1 VSDDSQTAKTSQ
13 IKEDFALLCYLNVNF
28 QHITTAYIFK
38 SVSTYSMKKVAIIG
52 AGIAGIASAIRLAHK
67 GYAVSVFEA
76 NAYAGGKLS
85 SFEQN
90 GYRFDA
96 GPSLFTLPH
105 LVTELFELVGKNP
118 ADFFEYEQLNE
129 VCRYFWEDQTRLTA
143 WAEPEKFAQEVETVT
158 GEKSEKIL
166 QFLKDAAFK
175 YEVLDGLFLQ
185 DSLHKLSTWT
195 SRKALKGYLNLP
207 KLGIFGTMNS
217 ANEKLFKHPK
227 IVQLFNRY
235 ATYNG
240 SDPFQTPATLNI
252 IPHLEYNLG
261 AFFPKKGMVSITNSL
276 VELAKSLGVEFY
288 FETKVEEIIIEDR
301 KVKGIITVARSSTSR
316 SVEQS
321 DSASRSTTS
330 SYSKAF
336 DYVVS
341 NMDVTHT
348 YRKLLP
354 DAQHPDFLLNQPKS
368 SSGVIFYWGIKK
380 QFPELDLH
388 NILFSEDYRKE
399 FKTMF
404 EDKTIYNDPT
414 VYINIT
420 SKHKAND
427 APEGC
432 ENWFVLINAPAN
444 EGQDWDKIIAETKQ
458 NVIQKIKR
466 TLGVDISQLIEC
478 ESILDPR
485 TIESKTSSAQGA
497 LYGNSSNNRYAAF
510 LRHANF
516 SSKIKNLYF
525 VGGSVHPGG
534 GIPLALSSAKIMNGF
549 L

>member
-1 VSDDSQTAKTSQ
+1 
-13 IKEDFALLCYLNVNF
+13 
-28 QHITTAYIFK
+28 
-38 SVSTYSMKKVAIIG
+38 MKKVAVIG

-67 GYAVSVFEA
+67 GLDVSVFEA

-85 SFEQN
+85 SFELK

-96 GPSLFTLPH
+96 GPSLFTLPN
-105 LVTELFELVGKNP
+105 LVTELFELTGKNP
-118 ADFFEYEQLNE
+118 SDSFEYKHLTE
-129 VCRYFWEDQTRLTA
+129 VCRYFWEDKTRLTA
-143 WAEPEKFAQEVETVT
+143 YSEPQKFAEEVEKITD
-158 GEKSEKIL
+158 EPAEKIIK
-166 QFLKDAAFK
+166 FLKDSAFK

-195 SRKALKGYLNLP
+195 SAKALKGYLNLP
-207 KLGIFGTMNS
+207 KLGIFGTMNE
-217 ANEKLFKHPK
+217 ANKKLFKNPK

-240 SDPFQTPATLNI
+240 SDPYKTPATLNI

-261 AFFPKKGMVSITNSL
+261 AYFPKKGMVSITDSL
-276 VELAKSLGVEFY
+276 VKLAESLSVKFY
-288 FETKVEEIIIEDR
+288 FETKVEEIVVEDGKIIG
-301 KVKGIITVARSSTSR
+301 VTSVARSEASPDSTSR
-316 SVEQS
+316 SDLQLDS
-321 DSASRSTTS
+321 DSRSATS
-330 SYSKAF
+330 SYSEAF

-341 NMDVTHT
+341 NMDVSHT

-354 DAQHPDFLLNQPKS
+354 NEKHPNFLLNQPKS

-388 NILFSEDYRKE
+388 NILFSDNYQEE

-404 EDKTIYNDPT
+404 EKKTIFHDPT

-420 SKHKAND
+420 SKHKPDD
-427 APEGC
+427 APESC

-444 EGQDWDKIIAETKQ
+444 EGQNWDEIIAQTKE
-458 NVIQKIKR
+458 NVLKKISR
-466 TLGVDISQLIEC
+466 ILGENIAELIEC
-478 ESILDPR
+478 EEILDPR

-497 LYGNSSNNRYAAF
+497 LYGNSSNNRFAAF

-534 GIPLALSSAKIMNGF
+534 GIPLALSSAKIMSNNF
-549 L
+549 KL

>member
-1 VSDDSQTAKTSQ
+1 
-13 IKEDFALLCYLNVNF
+13 
-28 QHITTAYIFK
+28 
-38 SVSTYSMKKVAIIG
+38 MRKVAIIG
-52 AGIAGIASAIRLAHK
+52 SGIAGIASAIRLAHK
-67 GYAVSVFEA
+67 GFEVSVFEA
-76 NAYAGGKLS
+76 NSYAGGKLS
-85 SFEQN
+85 SFELK

-96 GPSLFTLPH
+96 GPSLFTLPN
-105 LVTELFELVGKNP
+105 LVTELFELVGQNP
-118 ADFFEYEQLNE
+118 TNFFEYEQLTE
-129 VCRYFWEDQTRLTA
+129 ICRYFWEDKTRLTA
-143 WAEPEKFAQEVETVT
+143 WAEPVKFAREVQEIT
-158 GEKSEKIL
+158 GEPAEKII
-166 QFLKDAAFK
+166 QFLKDSAFK

-195 SRKALKGYLNLP
+195 SKKALQGYLNLP
-207 KLGIFGTMNS
+207 KLGIFGTMNQ
-217 ANEKLFKHPK
+217 ANQKLFKNPK

-240 SDPFQTPATLNI
+240 SNPYQTPATLNI

-276 VELAKSLGVEFY
+276 VKLAESLGVKFY
-288 FETKVEEIIIEDR
+288 FETKVEEIIIENG
-301 KVKGIITVARSSTSR
+301 KVKGVKLRRKGNRNNIENKENI
-316 SVEQS
+316 S
-321 DSASRSTTS
+321 DLIP
-330 SYSKAF
+330 F
-336 DYVVS
+336 DAVVS

-354 DAQHPDFLLNQPKS
+354 NEKHPDFLLNQPKS

-380 QFPELDLH
+380 QFPALDLH
-388 NILFSEDYRKE
+388 NILFSDNYSEE

-404 EDKTIYNDPT
+404 EQKTIYHDPT

-420 SKHKAND
+420 SKHKPDD

-444 EGQDWDKIIAETKQ
+444 EGQNWDEIIAQTKENVLKKISRILGQ
-458 NVIQKIKR
+458 NIE
-466 TLGVDISQLIEC
+466 DLIEC
-478 ESILDPR
+478 EQILDPR
-485 TIESKTSSAQGA
+485 SIESKTSSAQGA
-497 LYGNSSNNRYAAF
+497 LYGNSSNNRFSAF

-534 GIPLALSSAKIMNGF
+534 GIPLALSSAKIMSNNLKNF
-549 L
+549 E

>member
-1 VSDDSQTAKTSQ
+1 
-13 IKEDFALLCYLNVNF
+13 
-28 QHITTAYIFK
+28 
-38 SVSTYSMKKVAIIG
+38 MKKVAVIG

-67 GYAVSVFEA
+67 GLEVSVFEA

-85 SFEQN
+85 SFEIN

-96 GPSLFTLPH
+96 GPSLFTLPN

-118 ADFFEYEQLNE
+118 ADFFEYKQLTE
-129 VCRYFWEDQTRLTA
+129 VCRYFWEDNTRLTA
-143 WAEPEKFAQEVETVT
+143 YSEPKRFAEEVEKIT
-158 GEKSEKIL
+158 GEPAEKIT
-166 QFLKDAAFK
+166 QFLKDSAFK

-195 SRKALKGYLNLP
+195 SKKALKGYLNLP
-207 KLGIFGTMNS
+207 KLGIFGTMND
-217 ANEKLFKHPK
+217 ANKKLFKNPK

-240 SDPFQTPATLNI
+240 SDPYQTPATLNI

-261 AFFPKKGMVSITNSL
+261 AFFPKKGMVSIADCL
-276 VELAKSLGVEFY
+276 VKLAKSLGVKFY
-288 FETKVEEIIIEDR
+288 FETKVEEIIVEDG
-301 KVKGIITVARSSTSR
+301 KIQKIKIIDHGFANLPTNNAGWVQNPA
-316 SVEQS
+316 SVE
-321 DSASRSTTS
+321 
-330 SYSKAF
+330 KC

-354 DAQHPDFLLNQPKS
+354 NEKHPDFLLNQPKS

-380 QFPELDLH
+380 QFPALDLH
-388 NILFSEDYRKE
+388 NILFSDNYQEE

-404 EDKTIYNDPT
+404 EQKSIFHDPT
-414 VYINIT
+414 VYINVT
-420 SKHKAND
+420 SKHKPDD

-444 EGQDWDKIIAETKQ
+444 EGQNWDEIIAQTKENVLKKISRILGQ
-458 NVIQKIKR
+458 NVAE
-466 TLGVDISQLIEC
+466 LIEC
-478 ESILDPR
+478 EEILDPR

-497 LYGNSSNNRYAAF
+497 LYGNSSNNRFAAF

-534 GIPLALSSAKIMNGF
+534 GIPLALSSAKIMSNNF
-549 L
+549 KL

>member
-1 VSDDSQTAKTSQ
+1 
-13 IKEDFALLCYLNVNF
+13 
-28 QHITTAYIFK
+28 
-38 SVSTYSMKKVAIIG
+38 MKKVAIIG

-67 GYAVSVFEA
+67 GFEVSVFEA
-76 NAYAGGKLS
+76 NDYAGGKLS
-85 SFEQN
+85 SFELK

-96 GPSLFTLPH
+96 GPSLFTLPN
-105 LVTELFELVGKNP
+105 LVTELFELVGQNP
-118 ADFFEYEQLNE
+118 TNFFEYEQLTE
-129 VCRYFWEDQTRLTA
+129 ICRYFWEDKTRLTA
-143 WAEPEKFAQEVETVT
+143 WAEPVKFAQEVEEIT
-158 GEKSEKIL
+158 GEPAEKII
-166 QFLKDAAFK
+166 QFLKDSAFK

-195 SRKALKGYLNLP
+195 SKKALKGYLNLP
-207 KLGIFGTMNS
+207 KLGIFGTMNQ
-217 ANEKLFKHPK
+217 ANQKLFKNPK

-240 SDPFQTPATLNI
+240 SNPYQTPATLNI

-276 VELAKSLGVEFY
+276 VKLAESLGVKFY
-288 FETKVEEIIIEDR
+288 FETKVEEIITENG
-301 KVKGIITVARSSTSR
+301 KVKGVKLTRNGDRNNRENKGNI
-316 SVEQS
+316 S
-321 DSASRSTTS
+321 DLIP
-330 SYSKAF
+330 F
-336 DYVVS
+336 DGVVS

-354 DAQHPDFLLNQPKS
+354 NEKHPNFLLNQPKS

-380 QFPELDLH
+380 KFPALDLH
-388 NILFSEDYRKE
+388 NILFNDNYSEE

-404 EDKTIYNDPT
+404 EQKTIYHDPT

-420 SKHKAND
+420 SKHKTDD

-444 EGQDWDKIIAETKQ
+444 EGQNWDKIIAQTKENVLKKISRMLGQ
-458 NVIQKIKR
+458 NIEE
-466 TLGVDISQLIEC
+466 LIEC
-478 ESILDPR
+478 EQILDPR

-497 LYGNSSNNRYAAF
+497 LYGNSSNNRFSAF

-534 GIPLALSSAKIMNGF
+534 GIPLALSSAKIMSNNLKNF
-549 L
+549 E

>member
-1 VSDDSQTAKTSQ
+1 
-13 IKEDFALLCYLNVNF
+13 
-28 QHITTAYIFK
+28 
-38 SVSTYSMKKVAIIG
+38 MKKVAIIG

-67 GYAVSVFEA
+67 GLEVYVYEA

-85 SFEQN
+85 SFDLN

-96 GPSLFTLPH
+96 GPSLFTLPN
-105 LVTELFELVGKNP
+105 LVTELFELVGENP
-118 ADFFEYEQLNE
+118 TDYFEYEQLNE
-129 VCRYFWEDQTRLTA
+129 ICRYFWEDQTRLTA
-143 WAEPEKFAQEVETVT
+143 WAEPQKFAEEVEKIT
-158 GEKSEKIL
+158 GEPAEKIT
-166 QFLKDAAFK
+166 QFLKESAFK

-207 KLGIFGTMNS
+207 KLGIFGTMND
-217 ANEKLFKHPK
+217 ANEKLFKNPK

-240 SDPFQTPATLNI
+240 SDPYQTPATLNI
-252 IPHLEYNLG
+252 IPHLEYNIG
-261 AFFPKKGMVSITNSL
+261 AFFPKKGMVSITDSL
-276 VELAKSLGVEFY
+276 VKLAESLGVKFY
-288 FETKVEEIIIEDR
+288 FKTKVEEVVIENR
-301 KVKGIITVARSSTSR
+301 EVKGLRIKEDKENREEVIGFTLQNQQPRTY
-316 SVEQS
+316 
-321 DSASRSTTS
+321 DLIP
-330 SYSKAF
+330 Y

-354 DAQHPDFLLNQPKS
+354 NEKHPNFLLNQPKS

-380 QFPELDLH
+380 QFPELNLH
-388 NILFSEDYRKE
+388 NILFSDNYKE
-399 FKTMF
+399 EFRTMF
-404 EDKTIYNDPT
+404 DKKSIYHDPT

-420 SKHKAND
+420 SKYKVDD
-427 APEGC
+427 APKGC

-444 EGQDWDKIIAETKQ
+444 EGQNWDEIIRQTKENVLKKISRVLGQNIAA
-458 NVIQKIKR
+458 
-466 TLGVDISQLIEC
+466 LIEC
-478 ESILDPR
+478 EEILDPR

-497 LYGNSSNNRYAAF
+497 LYGNSSNNRFAAF

-516 SSKIKNLYF
+516 SSKIKNMYF

-534 GIPLALSSAKIMNGF
+534 GIPLALSSAKIMSDNF
-549 L
+549 K

>member
-1 VSDDSQTAKTSQ
+1 
-13 IKEDFALLCYLNVNF
+13 
-28 QHITTAYIFK
+28 
-38 SVSTYSMKKVAIIG
+38 MKKVAVIG
-52 AGIAGIASAIRLAHK
+52 AGIAGIASAIRVAHK
-67 GYAVSVFEA
+67 GYDVSVFEA
-76 NAYAGGKLS
+76 NSYAGGKLS
-85 SFEQN
+85 SFDLK

-96 GPSLFTLPH
+96 GPSLFTLPS

-118 ADFFEYEQLNE
+118 ADFFEYEQLME
-129 VCRYFWEDQTRLTA
+129 VCRYFWEDKTRLTA
-143 WAEPEKFAQEVETVT
+143 WAEPQKFAEEVEKIT
-158 GEKSEKIL
+158 GEPAEKVI
-166 QFLKDAAFK
+166 QFLKDSAFK

-195 SRKALKGYLNLP
+195 SKKALKGYLNLP
-207 KLGIFGTMNS
+207 KMGIFGTMNE
-217 ANEKLFKHPK
+217 ANEKLFKNPK
-227 IVQLFNRY
+227 IIQLFNRY

-240 SDPFQTPATLNI
+240 SDPYQTPATLNI

-276 VELAKSLGVEFY
+276 VKLAESLGVKFY
-288 FETKVEEIIIEDR
+288 FETKVEEIIVMDDM
-301 KVKGIITVARSSTSR
+301 VKGVNVRRKGDWSNGENEADILNLMPCEV
-316 SVEQS
+316 
-321 DSASRSTTS
+321 
-330 SYSKAF
+330 
-336 DYVVS
+336 VVS

-354 DAQHPDFLLNQPKS
+354 DQKHPNFLLNQPKS

-388 NILFSEDYRKE
+388 NILFSDNYSEE

-404 EDKTIYNDPT
+404 EQKNIYKDPT

-420 SKHKAND
+420 SKHKPDD

-444 EGQDWDKIIAETKQ
+444 EGQNWDEIIAQTKENVLKKVSRILGQ
-458 NVIQKIKR
+458 NIAE
-466 TLGVDISQLIEC
+466 LIEC
-478 ESILDPR
+478 EEILDPR

-497 LYGNSSNNRYAAF
+497 LYGNSSNNRFAAF

-516 SSKIKNLYF
+516 STKIKNLYF

-534 GIPLALSSAKIMNGF
+534 GIPLALSSAKIMSNNF
-549 L
+549 SI

>member
-1 VSDDSQTAKTSQ
+1 
-13 IKEDFALLCYLNVNF
+13 
-28 QHITTAYIFK
+28 
-38 SVSTYSMKKVAIIG
+38 MKKVAIIG
-52 AGIAGIASAIRLAHK
+52 AGVAGIASAIRLAHK
-67 GYAVSVFEA
+67 GLEVSVFEA

-85 SFEQN
+85 SFEIN
-90 GYRFDA
+90 HYRFDA
-96 GPSLFTLPH
+96 GPSLFTLPN
-105 LVTELFELVGKNP
+105 LVTELFEMVGKNP
-118 ADFFEYEQLNE
+118 ADFFEYEQLTE
-129 VCRYFWEDQTRLTA
+129 VCRYFWEDRARLTA
-143 WAEPEKFAQEVETVT
+143 HAEPQKFAEEVEKIT
-158 GEKSEKIL
+158 GEPAEKIT
-166 QFLKDAAFK
+166 QFLKDSAFK

-185 DSLHKLSTWT
+185 GSLHKLSTWT
-195 SRKALKGYLNLP
+195 SKKALKGYLNLP
-207 KLGIFGTMNS
+207 KLGIFGTMNE
-217 ANEKLFKHPK
+217 ANQKLFKNPK

-240 SDPFQTPATLNI
+240 SDPYQTPATLNI

-276 VELAKSLGVEFY
+276 VQLAESLGVKFY
-288 FETKVEEIIIEDR
+288 FDTKVEEIIVEEG
-301 KVKGIITVARSSTSR
+301 KVKEIIIKSADTVARSSTSR
-316 SVEQS
+316 SDIQS
-321 DSASRSTTS
+321 DSDTIL
-330 SYSKAF
+330 SYSKSF

-354 DAQHPDFLLNQPKS
+354 NEKHPDFLLNQPKS

-388 NILFSEDYRKE
+388 NILFSDNYLEE

-404 EDKTIYNDPT
+404 EKKTIFYDPT

-420 SKHKAND
+420 SKHKPDD

-444 EGQDWDKIIAETKQ
+444 EGQNWDEIIAQTKENVLKKISRILGQ
-458 NVIQKIKR
+458 NIEE
-466 TLGVDISQLIEC
+466 LIEC
-478 ESILDPR
+478 EEILDPR

-497 LYGNSSNNRYAAF
+497 LYGNSSNNRFAAF

-516 SSKIKNLYF
+516 SSRIKNLYF

-534 GIPLALSSAKIMNGF
+534 GIPLALSSAKIMSDNF
-549 L
+549 KL

>member
-1 VSDDSQTAKTSQ
+1 
-13 IKEDFALLCYLNVNF
+13 
-28 QHITTAYIFK
+28 
-38 SVSTYSMKKVAIIG
+38 MKKVAIIG

-67 GYAVSVFEA
+67 GLEVSVFEA

-85 SFEQN
+85 SFEIN

-96 GPSLFTLPH
+96 GPSLFTLPN

-118 ADFFEYEQLNE
+118 TDFFEYEQLTE
-129 VCRYFWEDQTRLTA
+129 VCRYFWEDNIRLTA
-143 WAEPEKFAQEVETVT
+143 YAEPQKFAEEVEKIT
-158 GEKSEKIL
+158 GEPAEKIT
-166 QFLKDAAFK
+166 QFLKDSAFK

-195 SRKALKGYLNLP
+195 SKKALKGYLNIP
-207 KLGIFGTMNS
+207 KLGIFGTMNE
-217 ANEKLFKHPK
+217 ANQKLFKNPK

-240 SDPFQTPATLNI
+240 SDPYQTPATLNI

-261 AFFPKKGMVSITNSL
+261 AFFPKKGMVSITDSL
-276 VELAKSLGVEFY
+276 VKLAESLGVKFY
-288 FETKVEEIIIEDR
+288 FETKVEEIIVEDG
-301 KVKGIITVARSSTSR
+301 KVKGLKIRENTSTEKPYDLR
-316 SVEQS
+316 LMTY
-321 DSASRSTTS
+321 DSI
-330 SYSKAF
+330 
-336 DYVVS
+336 VS

-354 DAQHPDFLLNQPKS
+354 NENHPNFLLNQPKS

-388 NILFSEDYRKE
+388 NILFSDNYQEE

-404 EDKTIYNDPT
+404 EQKTIFHDPT

-420 SKHKAND
+420 SKHKPDD

-444 EGQDWDKIIAETKQ
+444 EGQNWDEIIAQTKENILKKISRILGQ
-458 NVIQKIKR
+458 NVAE
-466 TLGVDISQLIEC
+466 LIEC
-478 ESILDPR
+478 EEILDPR

-497 LYGNSSNNRYAAF
+497 LYGNSSNNRFAAF

-534 GIPLALSSAKIMNGF
+534 GIPLALSSAKIMSDNF
-549 L
+549 KVVL

>member
-1 VSDDSQTAKTSQ
+1 
-13 IKEDFALLCYLNVNF
+13 
-28 QHITTAYIFK
+28 
-38 SVSTYSMKKVAIIG
+38 MKKVAIIG

-67 GYAVSVFEA
+67 GLDVSVFEA

-85 SFEQN
+85 SFEIK

-96 GPSLFTLPH
+96 GPSLFTLPN

-118 ADFFEYEQLNE
+118 TGFFEYEQLTE
-129 VCRYFWEDQTRLTA
+129 VCRYFWEDNTRLTA
-143 WAEPEKFAQEVETVT
+143 YAEPQKFTKEVEKIT
-158 GEKSEKIL
+158 GEPAEKIT
-166 QFLKDAAFK
+166 QFLKDSAFK

-195 SRKALKGYLNLP
+195 SKKALKGYLNLP
-207 KLGIFGTMNS
+207 KLGIFGTMND
-217 ANEKLFKHPK
+217 ANKKLFKNPK

-240 SDPFQTPATLNI
+240 SDPYQTPATLNI

-276 VELAKSLGVEFY
+276 VQLAESLGVKFY
-288 FETKVEEIIIEDR
+288 FETKVEEIVVEDGR
-301 KVKGIITVARSSTSR
+301 VKGVKLRRNADRRKGENSTNLIPYTYDFIPSE
-316 SVEQS
+316 VI
-321 DSASRSTTS
+321 
-330 SYSKAF
+330 
-336 DYVVS
+336 VS

-348 YRKLLP
+348 YRKLLSNEK
-354 DAQHPDFLLNQPKS
+354 HPDFLLNQPKS

-388 NILFSEDYRKE
+388 NILFSDNYQEE
-399 FKTMF
+399 FKAMF
-404 EDKTIYNDPT
+404 EQKSIYHDPT

-420 SKHKAND
+420 SKHKPDD

-444 EGQDWDKIIAETKQ
+444 EGQNWDEIIAQTKENVLKKISSILGQ
-458 NVIQKIKR
+458 NIAE
-466 TLGVDISQLIEC
+466 LIEC
-478 ESILDPR
+478 EEILDPR

-497 LYGNSSNNRYAAF
+497 LYGNSSNNRFAAF

-534 GIPLALSSAKIMNGF
+534 GIPLALSSAKIMSDNF
-549 L
+549 KL

>member
-1 VSDDSQTAKTSQ
+1 
-13 IKEDFALLCYLNVNF
+13 
-28 QHITTAYIFK
+28 
-38 SVSTYSMKKVAIIG
+38 MKKVAIIG

-67 GYAVSVFEA
+67 GLDVSVFEA

-85 SFEQN
+85 SFEN
-90 GYRFDA
+90 KGYRFDA
-96 GPSLFTLPH
+96 GPSLFTLPN
-105 LVTELFELVGKNP
+105 LVTELFELSGKNP
-118 ADFFEYEQLNE
+118 DDFFEYEQLTE
-129 VCRYFWEDQTRLTA
+129 VCRYFWEDKTRLTA
-143 WAEPEKFAQEVETVT
+143 YSEPQKFAEEVEKIT
-158 GEKSEKIL
+158 GEPGEKIT
-166 QFLKDAAFK
+166 QFLKDSAFK

-185 DSLHKLSTWT
+185 DSLHKLSTWI
-195 SRKALKGYLNLP
+195 SKKALKGYLNLP
-207 KLGIFGTMNS
+207 KLGIFGTMNE
-217 ANEKLFKHPK
+217 ANKKLFKNPK

-240 SDPFQTPATLNI
+240 SDPYQTPATLNI

-276 VELAKSLGVEFY
+276 VQLAESMGVKFY
-288 FETKVEEIIIEDR
+288 FETNVEEIMMEGGNVKGL
-301 KVKGIITVARSSTSR
+301 KVKRLKGEKVEDEWTKLGERNTHTS
-316 SVEQS
+316 
-321 DSASRSTTS
+321 
-330 SYSKAF
+330 YF
-336 DYVVS
+336 IPHNYVVS

-354 DAQHPDFLLNQPKS
+354 KEKHPNFLLNQPKS

-388 NILFSEDYRKE
+388 NILFSDNYQEE

-404 EDKTIYNDPT
+404 EKKNIFHDPT

-420 SKHKAND
+420 SKHKSDD

-444 EGQDWDKIIAETKQ
+444 EGQNWDEIITQTKENVLKKISRILGQNIAE
-458 NVIQKIKR
+458 
-466 TLGVDISQLIEC
+466 LIEC
-478 ESILDPR
+478 EEILDPR

-497 LYGNSSNNRYAAF
+497 LYGNSSNNRFAAF

-534 GIPLALSSAKIMNGF
+534 GIPLALSSAKIMSENF
-549 L
+549 KLE

>member
-1 VSDDSQTAKTSQ
+1 
-13 IKEDFALLCYLNVNF
+13 
-28 QHITTAYIFK
+28 
-38 SVSTYSMKKVAIIG
+38 MKKIAIIG

-67 GYAVSVFEA
+67 GFEVSVFEA

-85 SFEQN
+85 SFELK

-96 GPSLFTLPH
+96 GPSLFTLPN
-105 LVTELFELVGKNP
+105 LVTELFELVGQNP
-118 ADFFEYEQLNE
+118 ADFFEYKQLTE
-129 VCRYFWEDQTRLTA
+129 ICRYFWEDKTRLTA
-143 WAEPEKFAQEVETVT
+143 WAEPVKFAQEVEEIT
-158 GEKSEKIL
+158 GEPAEKII
-166 QFLKDAAFK
+166 QFLKDSAFK

-195 SRKALKGYLNLP
+195 SKKALKGYLNLP
-207 KLGIFGTMNS
+207 KLGIFGTMNQ
-217 ANEKLFKHPK
+217 ANQKLFKNPK

-240 SDPFQTPATLNI
+240 SNPYQTPATLNI

-276 VELAKSLGVEFY
+276 VKLAESLGVKFY
-288 FETKVEEIIIEDR
+288 FETKVEEIMVENG
-301 KVKGIITVARSSTSR
+301 KVKGVKLSRNGENKENTS
-316 SVEQS
+316 
-321 DSASRSTTS
+321 DLI
-330 SYSKAF
+330 AF
-336 DYVVS
+336 DLVVS

-354 DAQHPDFLLNQPKS
+354 NGKHPNFLLNQPKS

-380 QFPELDLH
+380 KFPALDLH
-388 NILFSEDYRKE
+388 NILFSDNYLEE
-399 FKTMF
+399 FNTMF
-404 EDKTIYNDPT
+404 EKRTIYHDPT

-420 SKHKAND
+420 SKHKPND
-427 APEGC
+427 APKDC

-444 EGQDWDKIIAETKQ
+444 EGQDWDKIIAQTKENVLKKISRMLGQ
-458 NVIQKIKR
+458 NIEE
-466 TLGVDISQLIEC
+466 LIEC
-478 ESILDPR
+478 EQILDPR

-497 LYGNSSNNRYAAF
+497 LYGNSSNNRFAAF

-534 GIPLALSSAKIMNGF
+534 GIPLALSSAKIMSNNLKNF
-549 L
+549 E